1 MGRLLIYCA
10 GGHGRV
16 TLVNARAVNAVTH
29 EWDEICFVDDTP
41 SLRGQLMMG
50 ARVMSFEDYLSD
62 NPLTSDRFMIAAGET
77 LTRIALDEKLQKHGL
92 QLGTV
97 VNPNACIDSTIE
109 LGPGTQI
116 LPYAFV
122 GPNVKFGRCCLLQ
135 SLVTVGHD
143 QTVGDYCTFEPNVWI
158 GGGTNIG
165 TRAYFAPGSMV
176 REGISIGENTIIG
189 MGSIVT
195 KSMPSNVV
203 VYGNPA
209 KIVRENVT
217 GKVFGK

>member
-1 MGRLLIYCA
+1 MSRLFIYCA

-16 TLVNARAVNAVTH
+16 TLVNARLTNEVNH

-41 SLRGQLMMG
+41 ELRGQTMMG
-50 ARVMSFEDYLSD
+50 AKIMSFEDYLAGD
-62 NPLTSDRFMIAAGET
+62 PQPTDRFMIAAGET
-77 LTRIALDEKLQKHGL
+77 MTRVVLDEKLQKHGI
-92 QLGTV
+92 QLGV
-97 VNPNACIDSTIE
+97 IVNPDACIDSTIE
-109 LGPGTQI
+109 IGPGTQI
-116 LPYAFV
+116 LSHAFV
-122 GPNVKFGRCCLLQ
+122 GPNVKLGRCCLLQ

-143 QTVGDYCTFEPNVWI
+143 QTVGDYCTFEPNVWV
-158 GGGTNIG
+158 GGATNIG
-165 TRAYFAPGSMV
+165 TRTYFAPGSMV
-176 REGISIGENTIIG
+176 REGITIGDNTIIG

-217 GKVFGK
+217 GKVFKK